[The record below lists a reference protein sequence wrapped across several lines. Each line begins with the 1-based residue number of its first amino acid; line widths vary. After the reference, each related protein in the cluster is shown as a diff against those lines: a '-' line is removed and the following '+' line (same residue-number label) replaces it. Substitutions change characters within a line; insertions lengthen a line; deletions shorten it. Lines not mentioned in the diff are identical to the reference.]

1 MNYLAHL
8 YLAQPNP
15 DSYYGNLLGDFGGK
29 KLAKLLP
36 TPIKLALDN
45 HYLVDKFTDSH
56 TEIKHAKLLFSNK
69 RKRFS
74 GIALDVLFD
83 HFLIKN
89 WHQFSNQDFNYFKHD
104 CYNKLQKNLPI
115 MPSNMQHVISRITQ
129 DDWFKS
135 YETAEGIGIA
145 LDNIAKRIRF
155 NNEFSG
161 AIEDINKHYDELNQV
176 FLRFFP
182 QLIDHVSF
190 QAVEK
195 RQHKIFI
202 P

>member
-8 YLAQPNP
+8 YLAQTNA

-29 KLAKLLP
+29 KLAKFLP
-36 TPIKLALDN
+36 TPIRLGLDN

-56 TEIKHAKLLFSNK
+56 AEIKQAKRLFSNK

-89 WHQFSNQDFNYFKHD
+89 WSKFSNKDFNDFKHN
-104 CYNKLQKNLPI
+104 CYNMLQTNLPN
-115 MPSNMQHVISRITQ
+115 MPSNMQQVISRITQ

-135 YETAEGIGIA
+135 YESPEGIGIA

-161 AIEDINKHYDELNQV
+161 CIDDINKHYDELNQV
-176 FLRFFP
+176 FLSLFP
-182 QLIDHVSF
+182 QLINHVSYH
-190 QAVEK
+190 ALEK
-195 RQHKIFI
+195 NES
-202 P
+202 